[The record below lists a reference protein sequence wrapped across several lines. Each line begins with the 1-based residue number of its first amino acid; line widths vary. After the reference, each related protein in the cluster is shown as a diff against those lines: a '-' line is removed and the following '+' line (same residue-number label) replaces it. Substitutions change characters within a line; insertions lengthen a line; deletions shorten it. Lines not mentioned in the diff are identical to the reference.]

1 MNESGTP
8 EIPSVPGF
16 ELRRLLG
23 RGAQAE
29 VWLALDLA
37 RSEQVA
43 LKLRPASSTPSST
56 GSPTASSTHPP
67 TAPSAPVLGGDREL
81 LALRRIDHPNL
92 VRLHRV
98 TAVSGGGVALVLEYA
113 AGGSLRDLMA
123 RRPHLDPPEVTGLL
137 VPLARGLAHLHERGL
152 VHGDVSP
159 GNVLF
164 AADGRPLLADLGAI
178 RMLGADLDL
187 GMGTA
192 GFADPGQIGPSDPAG
207 DVRALAAIG
216 WYALTGLVPDDPF
229 ATGVD
234 GLVEEG
240 DWQGPVAD
248 LADRLHRRWAALP
261 VRLGEEH
268 PFDPTALIAVLAR
281 CLQAERA
288 ARPTAA
294 ELVRE
299 AWAAVTPAPIRLVSW
314 GLDLEDEPPL
324 PGAGPAD
331 VTRRLRAAAAAP
343 APAPVPVARRRVR
356 LRPPLVAATLLVAG
370 LAATAGWQLA
380 GGRLTGRTEAAAP
393 VASPTSPPFGP
404 ASAPPSARAS
414 VPSSGPA
421 SAPSPGS
428 SGAGARRPD
437 GVPTAAEAVAL
448 LRRLSDGRAAALQAG
463 SAQALAR
470 VDEPGSPALAADVA
484 LLDRLEQRGLR
495 LSGLS
500 FRLSDVRVTGRQQDA
515 VTLEAAVAASPHL
528 RLPRVGDGPAVRVAA
543 GDPRRVRVV
552 LVRVG
557 PDGSGW
563 RVRQVSEV

>member
-56 GSPTASSTHPP
+56 GSS
-67 TAPSAPVLGGDREL
+67 TAPSPSSSAPMLGGDREL

-164 AADGRPLLADLGAI
+164 AADGRPLLADLGAT

-229 ATGVD
+229 GAGMD

-261 VRLGEEH
+261 VRQGEEH
-268 PFDPTALIAVLAR
+268 PFDPTALITVLAR
-281 CLQAERA
+281 CLQADRA
-288 ARPTAA
+288 ARPAA
-294 ELVRE
+294 ADLVRQ
-299 AWAAVTPAPIRLVSW
+299 AWAAVTPAPIRLLSW
-314 GLDLEDEPPL
+314 GLDPEDEPPL
-324 PGAGPAD
+324 PGAGPGD

-343 APAPVPVARRRVR
+343 VPVSAGRRRVR
-356 LRPPLVAATLLVAG
+356 LRPPAVAVAVLVAG

-380 GGRLTGRTEAAAP
+380 GGRLTGRTEAASSA
-393 VASPTSPPFGP
+393 ARPTPQPSGP
-404 ASAPPSARAS
+404 ASAPPSAPL
-414 VPSSGPA
+414 PSSGPA
-421 SAPSPGS
+421 SALSPGS
-428 SGAGARRPD
+428 SGAGVRRPD
-437 GVPTAAEAVAL
+437 GIPTTAEAVAL

-484 LLDRLEQRGLR
+484 LLDRLQQRGLR

-500 FRLSDVRVTGRQQDA
+500 FRLSDVRVTGREQDSMTFE
-515 VTLEAAVAASPHL
+515 VAVAASPHL
-528 RLPRVGDGPAVRVAA
+528 RLPRAGDGPAVRVAA
-543 GDPRRVRVV
+543 GDLRRVRVV